1 MRWIDTHTHIYDAAF
16 LNDYAD
22 MVDRAEQAGVSDLFV
37 IAEDVAVSR
46 KIIELVKADDR
57 LHAVVGIHP
66 GEVDAW
72 GEGDLGMIRE
82 FLDRAPELKIRG
94 VGEIG
99 LDYHYTT
106 HNRAAQIE
114 LFRAQMSLAYEFDLP
129 AVIHNRDAHQDSLT
143 VVLELAAE
151 GRLCPS
157 PGVFHCYSGSPELAR
172 ELLKLGFY
180 FGFDGPITYK
190 NAKRSLRVL
199 EGLPRDVVV
208 LETDCPYLPPVPY
221 RGKRN
226 EPSYLPLIGAKLAE
240 IWGVTEQEAARLTTE
255 NARRLFR
262 I

>member
-16 LNDYAD
+16 SDDYAD
-22 MVDRAEQAGVSDLFV
+22 MIKRAEQTGVSDLFV
-37 IAEDVAVSR
+37 IAEDVGVSR
-46 KIIELVKADDR
+46 EIIELVKADER

-66 GEVDAW
+66 SEVDALD
-72 GEGDLGMIRE
+72 EGDLDVIRE
-82 FLDRAPELKIRG
+82 FLDRSAELKIRG

-106 HNRAAQIE
+106 HNRTAQIE
-114 LFRAQMSLAYEFDLP
+114 LFRAQMLLAYEFDLP
-129 AVIHNRDAHQDSLT
+129 AVIHNREAHQDSLAI
-143 VVLELAAE
+143 VRELSKE
-151 GRLCPS
+151 GKLRPT
-157 PGVFHCYSGSPELAR
+157 PGVFHCYSGSLELAR

-190 NAKRSLRVL
+190 NARRSLRVL
-199 EGLPRDVVV
+199 DGLPRDVVV

-240 IWGVTEQEAARLTTE
+240 IWDVTKQEAARLTTE